1 MNFIIMIIIIIIIM
15 IIINLLK
22 YINFLSLLNC
32 SYNIENNID
41 LDLNLNKLQLFVSTH
56 DYEHIDIL
64 ILINEFIKNKT
75 KITIVADDIIWNH
88 ILSYYLL
95 FINVYHIKLLFVK
108 KNTVAKIINLLKN
121 NEKVLIYLSRNNNG
135 KGIYYIIKQI
145 NIPITI
151 CKIKSNHKPTKIN
164 DGKSY
169 YDIFIN
175 NINKKYVLRYENH
188 NYNHNR
194 NLNYNNRSSDA
205 KKINDKVLC
214 KYFIQKLKK
223 KLYN

>member
-1 MNFIIMIIIIIIIM
+1 MIIIIIIVM

-205 KKINDKVLC
+205 KKINES
-214 KYFIQKLKK
+214 KK
-223 KLYN
+223 IL

>member
-1 MNFIIMIIIIIIIM
+1 MIIIIIIVM